1 MIAQAIPVTDSNR
14 YAERESGFGHQS
26 HSAQANTKPASNA
39 TKAGATIGMLA

>member
-26 HSAQANTKPASNA
+26 HSVQANTKPASNA